1 MPFMWKCWGNTAPA
15 RSLPWMAKAF
25 AFCSYRRLKCSSSI
39 PAHCH
44 KQYCLLLWRLHNKH
58 NRLLK
63 RAWFLCSEDYDMQG
77 DKAWQW
83 NEWELLSLKA
93 AENDAAWKDEI
104 RKFWDGHLPVFLS
117 LEGGYAYYAISIKEG
132 SIVYGSEPSLV
143 QADRISVFHSSLQ
156 SSPVLSYS
164 L

>member
-1 MPFMWKCWGNTAPA
+1 MEFV
-15 RSLPWMAKAF
+15 
-25 AFCSYRRLKCSSSI
+25 SI
-39 PAHCH
+39 V
-44 KQYCLLLWRLHNKH
+44 KSMIRDDE
-58 NRLLK
+58 

-83 NEWELLSLKA
+83 NEWELLSLEA

-132 SIVYGSEPSLV
+132 SIVYGSEPELSRCISSGDTSKKRSVCEQFASANVISFSLMLRTLIR
-143 QADRISVFHSSLQ
+143 AKIRERKTCNKL
-156 SSPVLSYS
+156 
-164 L
+164 